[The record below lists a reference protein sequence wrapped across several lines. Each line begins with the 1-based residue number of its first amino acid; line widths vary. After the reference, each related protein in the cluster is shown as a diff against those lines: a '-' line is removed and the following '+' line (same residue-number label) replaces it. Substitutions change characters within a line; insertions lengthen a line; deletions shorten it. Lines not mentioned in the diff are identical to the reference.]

1 MKIFIFGIVASGK
14 TTLAKRLSLK
24 LKIPYYEGDCITWG
38 FPGEERYKHT
48 EEEQKDIIDNID
60 SNGDWIIEGTYRESQ
75 SCLFDRAET
84 VIFLDTPIYIRIY
97 RIILRFIKQRLGME
111 KSHYKPTFDMLKM
124 MFRWTYDFEKK
135 RCWYE
140 EMLVP
145 YKHKLL
151 RIKSEK
157 ELPDKF
163 QQA

>member
-48 EEEQKDIIDNID
+48 EEEQKDMIDNID
-60 SNGDWIIEGTYRESQ
+60 SNGDW
-75 SCLFDRAET
+75 
-84 VIFLDTPIYIRIY
+84 
-97 RIILRFIKQRLGME
+97 IILRFIKQRLGME

-151 RIKSEK
+151 RVKSEK